1 MELLFPEHKA
11 SLHLTHNDHKSY
23 YLTVADAIRDG
34 DHGYKDSDWISEEQ
48 RQKAI
53 DTNECWTLQ
62 WYPNTPVGFCLMSA
76 ADLSA
81 LLIAANGL
89 QDA

>member
-1 MELLFPEHKA
+1 MEFPRHAA

-23 YLTVADAIRDG
+23 YQTVAESIEQG
-34 DHGYKDSDWISEEQ
+34 DHGYKDDDWVSAEQ

-62 WYPNTPVGFCLMSA
+62 WYPDTPVGFCLMSA
-76 ADLSA
+76 ADLDA
-81 LLIAANGL
+81 LLTAANK
-89 QDA
+89 D